1 MSQRPTKPQSD
12 RRGSEPRAV
21 PPTDTAG
28 LGRRDFLKVAGF
40 TLAGASLA
48 CRRGPVETALP
59 YLEQPEAVVPG
70 RATWYAST
78 CSACTAGC
86 GTLMRCRDGRPVK
99 LEGNP
104 DHPVSRGGL
113 CAVGQA
119 AVLSL
124 YDSERLRRPLLEGEP
139 RDWAAVD
146 ARVRQGLQKAM
157 DRNPG
162 AARIRILT
170 ETVTSPTEAHW
181 IRRFTER
188 HPGARHVVYDPLSSS
203 ALLDAHEITHGR
215 RALPRYRFD
224 RAEVILSLDADFL
237 GTWISPVEH
246 AALYRAGRTLEGEPP
261 RLSHHIQI
269 EARMSLTGS
278 NADRR
283 IPLAPGETGLLLSH
297 LTARLL
303 TRAGREDARFRDL
316 PEPPLPEEL
325 VDELTDR
332 LWRARGRAVVVSGSQ
347 RLDEQLL
354 VNRINDLLEAYGGP
368 EDGEPVVDLVHPSHQ
383 RSGNDRELAELLEEI
398 HAGEIDVLLVRG
410 VNPCYDLAGGAELA
424 TALENVP
431 LVVSFAAER
440 DETARAA
447 PVVAPEPHFLESWRD
462 AAPVAGVVAVA
473 QPAVRPLGQGRTF
486 AESLAAWLGEPTPGR
501 ELIRGV
507 WRQEIFP
514 RHKPAEE
521 PLTGNGSPPG
531 SFTAFWDRALLDG
544 FAGVTEELTEEP
556 EPLPALDPTSVEPV
570 RETGRSGADRLALVL
585 YPKIALRDGRHA
597 HNPWL
602 QELPDPVSKITWDNY
617 ACLAP
622 ETAARLGVSEGD
634 VVAITA
640 AIEVTGLDTSLE
652 LPAHL
657 QPGQHEGVV
666 AVALGYGRAG
676 TERFARVGPEWL
688 QGRPTV
694 APGGQ
699 VGVNAAPWAVVEN
712 GYRIPV
718 RSEVALQRTGRVHPL
733 AVTQLHHSQ
742 QVPGGGERFLAQ
754 ATTLAAYR
762 RNPSAGARH
771 GHHFE
776 ADLWNDHRY
785 PVHHWG
791 MAVDLHA
798 CTGCGACVVACQAEN
813 NVPVVGRDEV
823 RRQREMHWLR
833 IDRYWERQGE
843 EVTALHQ
850 PLMCQQC
857 DNAPCETVCPVL
869 ATVHSS
875 EGLNQQVYNRCVGT
889 RYCANNCPFKIRRF
903 NWFDYPREDRLANH
917 ALNPDVVVR
926 TRGVMEKCSFC
937 VQRIQEAKSRA
948 KVDGRPLGAPL
959 ADGEIQPACQQSCP
973 TGALVFGDTNDAA
986 SGVREAASD
995 PRFYRLLTE
1004 LQIEPSVGYLRR
1016 VRHRDDGGGTP
1027 RPEGGDHA

>member
-1 MSQRPTKPQSD
+1 MSQRPTNP
-12 RRGSEPRAV
+12 
-21 PPTDTAG
+21 
-28 LGRRDFLKVAGF
+28 LHRRDFLKAAGF

-59 YLEQPEAVVPG
+59 YLRQPEAVVPG

-78 CSACTAGC
+78 CGGCTAGC

-104 DHPVSRGGL
+104 DHPLSRGGL

-124 YDSERLRRPLLEGEP
+124 YDSERLREPLLEGRP
-139 RDWAAVD
+139 GDWAAVD
-146 ARVRQGLQKAM
+146 ARVRQALREAT
-157 DRNPG
+157 DRNPE
-162 AARIRILT
+162 AARIRLLT
-170 ETVTSPTEAHW
+170 ETVTSPTEARW

-188 HPGARHVVYDPLSSS
+188 HPGARHVAYDPLSSS
-203 ALLDAHEITHGR
+203 AILDAHEITHGR
-215 RALPRYRFD
+215 RVLPRYRFD

-237 GTWISPVEH
+237 ATWFSPVEH
-246 AALYRAGRTLEGEPP
+246 AALYRAGRSLEGEPP

-283 IPLAPGETGLLLSH
+283 IPLAPEETGPLLSH
-297 LTARLL
+297 LAAGLL
-303 TRAGREDARFRDL
+303 ERAGQEDPRFRDL
-316 PEPPLPEEL
+316 PEPPLPEET
-325 VDELTDR
+325 VEELTDR
-332 LWRARGRAVVVSGSQ
+332 LWEARGRALVVSGSQ
-347 RLDEQLL
+347 RLEEQIL
-354 VNRINDLLEAYGGP
+354 VNRIHDLLGAYDDP
-368 EDGEPVVDLVHPSHQ
+368 EGEQPVVDLAHPSHQ
-383 RSGNDRELAELLEEI
+383 RAGNDRELTELLEEI
-398 HAGEIDVLLVRG
+398 HAGEVDVLLVRG
-410 VNPCYDLAGGAELA
+410 VNPCYELPGGAELA
-424 TALENVP
+424 AALGNVP
-431 LVVSFAAER
+431 LVVSFTSER

-447 PVVAPEPHFLESWRD
+447 TVVAPEPHFLESWRD

-473 QPAVRPLGQGRTF
+473 QPAVRPLGRGRTLS
-486 AESLAAWLGEPTPGR
+486 ESLSVWLGEPTPGR
-501 ELIRGV
+501 ELIRAV
-507 WRQEIFP
+507 WRDEIFP
-514 RHKPAEE
+514 RRKDRRKDDGDVSRPA
-521 PLTGNGSPPG
+521 

-544 FAGVTEELTEEP
+544 FAEVTVEP
-556 EPLPALDPTSVEPV
+556 EPVPAVDPGTVEPV
-570 RETGRSGADRLALVL
+570 RETRRPEADGLTLVL

-602 QELPDPVSKITWDNY
+602 QELPDPVTKITWDNY

-634 VVAITA
+634 VVAITT
-640 AIEVTGLDTSLE
+640 AIEVTGLDASLE

-657 QPGQHEGVV
+657 QPGQHEDVV

-676 TERFARVGPEWL
+676 TERFARVGPQWL

-694 APGGQ
+694 EEGGR
-699 VGVNAAPWAVVEN
+699 VGVNAAPWTRVES
-712 GYRIPV
+712 GRRTPV
-718 RSEVALQRTGRVHPL
+718 RPDVELYKTGRFHPL

-742 QVPGGGERFLAQ
+742 QLPGGGERTLAQ

-813 NVPVVGRDEV
+813 NIPVVGRDEV

-833 IDRYWERQGE
+833 IDRYWQRRGDETAGE

-948 KVDGRPLGAPL
+948 KVDGRPL
-959 ADGEIQPACQQSCP
+959 ADGDIQPACQQSCP
-973 TGALVFGDTNDAA
+973 TDALVFGDTNDPA
-986 SGVREAASD
+986 SGVRESASD

-1016 VRHRDDGGGTP
+1016 VRHREDGGGAMK
-1027 RPEGGDHA
+1027 PEGGHHA

>member
-1 MSQRPTKPQSD
+1 MSQRRTNPRND
-12 RRGSEPRAV
+12 RRDSEPRAV
-21 PPTDTAG
+21 PPTDAAAG
-28 LGRRDFLKVAGF
+28 VGRRDFLKVAGF

-48 CRRGPVETALP
+48 CRRGPVQTALP

-78 CSACTAGC
+78 CGACTAGC

-104 DHPVSRGGL
+104 DHPLSRGGL

-119 AVLSL
+119 SVLSL

-139 RDWAAVD
+139 RDWAVVD
-146 ARVRQGLQKAM
+146 ARVRQGLQEAV
-157 DRNPG
+157 DQNPG
-162 AARIRILT
+162 EARIRLLT
-170 ETVTSPTEAHW
+170 ETVTSPTETHW

-188 HPGARHVVYDPLSSS
+188 HPGARHVTYDPLSSS
-203 ALLDAHEITHGR
+203 AILDAHEITHGR

-237 GTWISPVEH
+237 GTWFSPVEH
-246 AALYRAGRTLEGEPP
+246 AALYRVGRTLEGEPP

-303 TRAGREDARFRDL
+303 DRAGQADPRFRDL
-316 PEPPLPEEL
+316 PEPPLAGET

-332 LWRARGRAVVVSGSQ
+332 LWGTRGRALVVSGSQ
-347 RLDEQLL
+347 RLGEQLL
-354 VNRINDLLEAYGGP
+354 VNRINDLLGGYGDP
-368 EDGEPVVDLVHPSHQ
+368 ESEGSVVDLVHPSHQ
-383 RSGNDRELAELLEEI
+383 RAGNDRELAELLEEI
-398 HAGEIDVLLVRG
+398 HAGGVDVLLVRG
-410 VNPCYDLAGGAELA
+410 VNPCYDLPGGAELQE
-424 TALENVP
+424 ALGRIP

-447 PVVAPEPHFLESWRD
+447 TVVAPEPHFLESWRD

-486 AESLAAWLGEPTPGR
+486 AESLAAWLGEPAPGR
-501 ELIRGV
+501 ELIRSV
-507 WRQEIFP
+507 WRDEIHP
-514 RHKPAEE
+514 RRKAEE
-521 PLTGNGSPPG
+521 EEAT
-531 SFTAFWDRALLDG
+531 SFDNFWDRALLDG
-544 FAGVTEELTEEP
+544 FAEVTEEP
-556 EPLPALDPTSVEPV
+556 EPLPALDPTVVEPV
-570 RETGRSGADRLALVL
+570 RESRQLAADRLTLVL

-634 VVAITA
+634 VVAIEA
-640 AIEVTGLDTSLE
+640 TGPNGGGNGDAPEPLE

-657 QPGQHEGVV
+657 QPGQHQGVV
-666 AVALGYGRAG
+666 AAALGYGRAG

-694 APGGQ
+694 EPGEQ
-699 VGVNAAPWAVVEN
+699 VGVHAAPWAVVEN
-712 GYRIPV
+712 GRRIPV
-718 RSEVALQRTGRVHPL
+718 RDEVELDRTGRRHPL
-733 AVTQLHHSQ
+733 AVTQLHHRQ
-742 QVPGGGERFLAQ
+742 QVPGGGERTLAQ

-823 RRQREMHWLR
+823 RRQREMHWIR

-843 EVTALHQ
+843 EITALHQ

-973 TGALVFGDTNDAA
+973 TRALVFGDTNDAA
-986 SGVREAASD
+986 SGVRRAASD

-1004 LQIEPSVGYLRR
+1004 LQVEPSVGYLRR